1 MLLQRERLRVDSSLK
16 CIWGRCECDH
26 APQDVLDWLLANRE
40 DSLTP
45 AQIQKR
51 FGYECSEGT
60 QLHKN
65 LLANSKVGVSAD
77 GAFTYKVCGRGQ
89 FMDSY

>member
-1 MLLQRERLRVDSSLK
+1 M
-16 CIWGRCECDH
+16 

-65 LLANSKVGVSAD
+65 LLANSKIGVSAD
-77 GAFTYKVCGRGQ
+77 GAFTYKVCVRGKLVPPVRDNLQ
-89 FMDSY
+89 TVRKTLAADTVYHSPLD